1 MKRDHYR
8 TAAGRLAIVE
18 TNPPPAILRSAA
30 IAVPEQPPDITSKA
44 YGVLS
49 SNADNHRKAVAA
61 LVVGKTA
68 EAERLLRAIPEP
80 ERDASYWNDLAVV
93 LAAKGSSSNDE
104 TLIEALAAADRALGG
119 GDSAQLPARFNR
131 AMIVDRLGLSALAR
145 SAYEAYLR
153 DDSSTEWA
161 SEARHRLGT
170 LESARS
176 EATQWERGIP
186 ALLRAG
192 AAGDL
197 SRIATAATTYP
208 DYARRW
214 AETEFLGD
222 WADATSRGDAANAV
236 TLLTV
241 SRVIGDTVRRTK
253 GEGLLAGAVT
263 AIDRASGDPA
273 KVRALVAAHQMYQ
286 EASRLNASRQTQA
299 AAAKFEKARSLFDIG
314 SSPMALMARFFS
326 ASAAVDVGEH
336 ARAIT
341 MLDALAADAPA
352 DFHFLHAQM
361 ARLRATILSFEGLFE
376 AALSSQRDAQREL
389 MAIGEVA
396 DAVEM
401 TGRMA
406 AALTNLGRPN
416 EAWPIV
422 RSSLA
427 AAGEQGDSRVVQSV
441 LHAAAF
447 VALSERR
454 WELAHALLNLE
465 IDGGGAD
472 TRLAEASIWR
482 VLAAER
488 AGLTK
493 VVALELERAR
503 SAAASV
509 ADPNF
514 REGAENEVRLTDALL
529 TGNQWP
535 ERGRAL
541 LIEYLAVAQRRG
553 RRTRIP
559 EVLVARAALSKRM
572 ERFDES
578 ERDLRMAVQ
587 MIEERRHR
595 VERDFLRD
603 TFLGKS
609 NDAYV
614 ALADL
619 LDSRGNS
626 DAAIDAADLPRAR
639 ILLDRDHATDPVK
652 PLRARDIATLL
663 PARTA
668 LLAFGFFADRTV
680 AYVITAEG
688 LERIASAVP
697 ARDIEASI
705 ERFNEAIKAGDNVR
719 AKTEGRWLY
728 SVLIAPARNTNAVY
742 DHLVIVD
749 DPLFANLPFASLVQP
764 GGRFLIE
771 DATITVTPS
780 IRAFTSAPPGRQGGH
795 KQSVLSV
802 GNPLV
807 DSSRYPDLP
816 PLHAAEREAR
826 EVSSLYDDATLLV
839 SDRATKGSIVAALQ
853 NVDVAHLGTH
863 AVSDAADPEKSCL
876 LLAPADKDDG
886 RLTMSEIASMDLG
899 RLDTVVAAGCRT
911 ATPGH
916 AYGYVRSL
924 SSAFL
929 AAGARNVV
937 ASLWDVEDDAGREF
951 SVTFHRALRSG
962 ADPADALR
970 NVQVQMMR
978 SPDRRYNTL
987 AAWSAMQLYGVGR

>member
-1 MKRDHYR
+1 
-8 TAAGRLAIVE
+8 
-18 TNPPPAILRSAA
+18 
-30 IAVPEQPPDITSKA
+30 
-44 YGVLS
+44 
-49 SNADNHRKAVAA
+49 
-61 LVVGKTA
+61 
-68 EAERLLRAIPEP
+68 
-80 ERDASYWNDLAVV
+80 
-93 LAAKGSSSNDE
+93 
-104 TLIEALAAADRALGG
+104 
-119 GDSAQLPARFNR
+119 
-131 AMIVDRLGLSALAR
+131 
-145 SAYEAYLR
+145 
-153 DDSSTEWA
+153 
-161 SEARHRLGT
+161 
-170 LESARS
+170 
-176 EATQWERGIP
+176 
-186 ALLRAG
+186 
-192 AAGDL
+192 
-197 SRIATAATTYP
+197 
-208 DYARRW
+208 
-214 AETEFLGD
+214 
-222 WADATSRGDAANAV
+222 
-236 TLLTV
+236 
-241 SRVIGDTVRRTK
+241 
-253 GEGLLAGAVT
+253 
-263 AIDRASGDPA
+263 
-273 KVRALVAAHQMYQ
+273 
-286 EASRLNASRQTQA
+286 
-299 AAAKFEKARSLFDIG
+299 
-314 SSPMALMARFFS
+314 
-326 ASAAVDVGEH
+326 
-336 ARAIT
+336 
-341 MLDALAADAPA
+341 
-352 DFHFLHAQM
+352 
-361 ARLRATILSFEGLFE
+361 
-376 AALSSQRDAQREL
+376 
-389 MAIGEVA
+389 MAIGEIA

-401 TGRMA
+401 TGKMA

-427 AAGEQGDSRVVQSV
+427 AAGDQGDSRVVQSV

-493 VVALELERAR
+493 VVSLELERAR

-509 ADPNF
+509 VDPNF

-529 TGNQWP
+529 TGKQWP
-535 ERGRAL
+535 ERARAL
-541 LIEYLAVAQRRG
+541 ITEYLAVTKRRG

-572 ERFDES
+572 EHLDES
-578 ERDLRMAVQ
+578 ERDLRMAVR

-595 VERDFLRD
+595 VERDVLRD

-609 NDAYV
+609 NDAYA
-614 ALADL
+614 ALAEL
-619 LDSRGNS
+619 LDSRGDS
-626 DAAIDAADLPRAR
+626 DAALDAADLPRAR
-639 ILLDRDHATDPVK
+639 ILLDRDHTTDPAK

-663 PARTA
+663 PPRTA
-668 LLAFGFFADRTV
+668 LFTFGFFTDRTV

-697 ARDIEASI
+697 ATDIEASI
-705 ERFNEAIKAGDNVR
+705 ERFHEAIKAGDNTR
-719 AKTEGRWLY
+719 AKTQGRWLY
-728 SVLIAPARNTNAVY
+728 SVLIAPARNTTSRD
-742 DHLVIVD
+742 DHLVIID

-780 IRAFTSAPPGRQGGH
+780 IRAFTSALPGRQRGRE
-795 KQSVLSV
+795 KSILSV
-802 GNPLV
+802 GNPLI
-807 DSSRYPDLP
+807 DSTRYPDLP
-816 PLHAAEREAR
+816 PLRAAEREAR
-826 EVSSLYDDATLLV
+826 EVSSLYDDVTVLV
-839 SDRATKGSIVAALQ
+839 SAHATKGSIIAALP

-876 LLAPADKDDG
+876 LLAPADKNDG
-886 RLTMSEIASMDLG
+886 RLTMSEIATMDLR
-899 RLDTVVAAGCRT
+899 RLDTLVAVGCRT

-962 ADPADALR
+962 AYPSDALR

-978 SPDRRYNTL
+978 SPDRRFNTL
-987 AAWSAMQLYGVGR
+987 AAWSAMQLYGIGR